1 MKLRKKVGWLALLL
15 LSLQGYGQTPDSLL
29 LRNDRALAELDSILN
44 SPDSLSILGLIDSLL
59 SLEPLP
65 SQLALRVG
73 YNSNANSEAR
83 AVGINTFGMSAGA
96 SFYHRSGLYADVA
109 TYWSQEYDPQ
119 LYLSIASIGYLGS
132 ITKYWSVM
140 GEYGYNHYQ
149 KQNTTAADGTTSSVA
164 IPFRHTIQ
172 LANFFDVGIFT
183 FRADYSLLLGDRT
196 AHRISPMASIQLT
209 KKKWLGVDRLSAF
222 PTVGITYGNQ
232 VLSEYVPYSTRR
244 LEMFIRYRNNLP
256 LFYEVQRQVW
266 GVMNV
271 ALSLPVSLSVK
282 KWTFQANYV
291 YNIPV
296 ALPGENLDIPN
307 SGFLS
312 LSLLHYIDF

>member
-1 MKLRKKVGWLALLL
+1 MKYAGCVVLVL
-15 LSLQGYGQTPDSLL
+15 LSLRGYGQASDSLL
-29 LRNDRALAELDSILN
+29 LKNDRALAELDSILN

-59 SLEPLP
+59 RLEPLP
-65 SQLALRVG
+65 SQLAVRVG

-96 SFYHRSGLYADVA
+96 SYYHRSGLYADVA

-119 LYLSIASIGYLGS
+119 VYLSIASAGYLGS

-149 KQNTTAADGTTSSVA
+149 QQTVTAADGSTEQVAA
-164 IPFRHTIQ
+164 IPFRHTVQ
-172 LANFFDVGIFT
+172 VANFFDVGIFT
-183 FRADYSLLLGDRT
+183 FRMDYSLLLGDRT
-196 AHRISPMASIQLT
+196 AHRISPMASLQLT
-209 KKKWLGVDRLSAF
+209 KKKWLGTDRISAF
-222 PTVGITYGNQ
+222 PSAGITYGNQ
-232 VLSEYVPYSTRR
+232 VLTEYLPYSTRR

-271 ALSLPVSLSVK
+271 ALSLPASVTLK
-282 KWTFQANYV
+282 KWTVQASYA

-312 LSLLHYIDF
+312 LMLLRYIDF